1 VLERPVRQ
9 RQRYRHPDLQQIDR
23 LAVVPDLRL
32 APLLVSPLVGSL
44 LGVLAMRLPEGRPV
58 VLARSECDHCHAR
71 LRPWELV
78 PIVSYLACRGR
89 CRRCGTRIGLA
100 HLLVELAAPAIALV
114 ATLAA
119 TLVYRDPD
127 PAWLWS
133 ACMLGWCA
141 LVLGWIDWTHQ
152 RLPDSLT
159 LPLLLAGLLSTWLR
173 DPAALGLHALACVAG
188 YLAFRL
194 IALAY
199 RLLRGRDG
207 LGAGDAKLLAAG
219 GAWLGLAPLPWMVL
233 AGSIATL
240 FLAVATGR
248 VRGGDAVPFGPG
260 LAAALWVLFLCAG
273 EPA

>member
-1 VLERPVRQ
+1 M
-9 RQRYRHPDLQQIDR
+9 
-23 LAVVPDLRL
+23 VPDLRL

-44 LGVLAMRLPEGRPV
+44 LGVLAMRVPEGRPV

-71 LRPWELV
+71 LQPWELV
-78 PIVSYLACRGR
+78 PILSYLACRGR
-89 CRRCGTRIGLA
+89 CRRCGTPIGLA
-100 HLLVELAAPAIALV
+100 YLLVELAAPAIAL
-114 ATLAA
+114 AA
-119 TLVYRDPD
+119 TLVAAHVATPAYRDPD
-127 PAWLWS
+127 PTWLWS
-133 ACMLGWCA
+133 ACLLGWCA

-173 DPAALGLHALACVAG
+173 DPAALGRHALACVAG

-199 RLLRGRDG
+199 RRLRGKDG

-240 FLAVATGR
+240 ALALATGR

>member
-1 VLERPVRQ
+1 M
-9 RQRYRHPDLQQIDR
+9 
-23 LAVVPDLRL
+23 LALRL
-32 APLLVSPLVGSL
+32 APLLLAPLVGSL
-44 LGVLAMRLPEGRPV
+44 LGVLAMRLPAGRPV

-78 PIVSYLACRGR
+78 PVVSYLACRGQ
-89 CRRCGTRIGLA
+89 CRRCGAPIGLA

-114 ATLAA
+114 AILAC
-119 TLVYRDPD
+119 RDPD

-133 ACMLGWCA
+133 ACALGWCA
-141 LVLGWIDWTHQ
+141 LVLGWIDWTHR
-152 RLPDSLT
+152 RLPDVLT

-173 DPAALGLHALACVAG
+173 DPAALGPHALACVVG

-199 RLLRGRDG
+199 RRLRGRDG

-233 AGSIATL
+233 AASIATL
-240 FLAVATGR
+240 GVALGVALATGR

-260 LAAALWVLFLCAG
+260 LAAALWVLFLFAAK
-273 EPA
+273 PA